1 MTHHLATMLIVD
13 DIERPAAFY
22 QRFFDFEL
30 VFDGPMYKGIKQLDS
45 GIEFGF
51 MTPSDEGPCE
61 TTNGKGLMFG
71 FRVDDVDAEH
81 ARLSKL
87 GAEPHGEPT
96 DKPWGD
102 RSFTLADPCG
112 ATLYI
117 FQEGVPQPEMAQ
129 YIVKPGKK
137 TS

>member
-1 MTHHLATMLIVD
+1 MQNHLATMLIVD

-22 QRFFDFEL
+22 RRYFDFDL
-30 VFDGPMYKGIKQLDS
+30 VFDGPTYKGIKHLAS

-51 MTPSDEGPCE
+51 MRPGDGPCE
-61 TTNGKGLMFG
+61 PTDGKGLMFG

-81 ARLSKL
+81 ARLTEL
-87 GAEPHGEPT
+87 GAEPHGAPE

-117 FQEGVPQPEMAQ
+117 YQEGVASPEMAQ
-129 YIVKPGKK
+129 YIVKAGEREAG
-137 TS
+137 